1 MPSGK
6 LRSHAS
12 LSIEGPT
19 MPVAGEVRCP
29 TSVGF
34 ELRASTVG
42 VLVRGV
48 SRVFRIGMIERQRG
62 WVQS

>member
-1 MPSGK
+1 
-6 LRSHAS
+6 
-12 LSIEGPT
+12 